1 MPLVNAVGYSISSSI
16 FMNYQ
21 SFSAGDDIVESF
33 PSTVEANRRF
43 QGSKIIIYQFQV
55 RLSQIIVSSRTYF
68 KN

>member
-21 SFSAGDDIVESF
+21 FFSAGDDIVESF

-43 QGSKIIIYQFQV
+43 QGS
-55 RLSQIIVSSRTYF
+55 
-68 KN
+68 